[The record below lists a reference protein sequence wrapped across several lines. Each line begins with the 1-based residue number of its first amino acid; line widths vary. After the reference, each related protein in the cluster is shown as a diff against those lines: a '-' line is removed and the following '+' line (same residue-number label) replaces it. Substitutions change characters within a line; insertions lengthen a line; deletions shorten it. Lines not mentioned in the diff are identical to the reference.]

1 MAEHKQ
7 GSAMGNGE
15 VKFSSLST
23 VMQGILVL
31 LTILGMVVPA
41 TLGFVNFD
49 KRLDIQETI
58 TNNHIEKDE
67 AKWISVDLDID
78 ELDDDI
84 HSLQLVDKELLIH
97 YNEILRR
104 LEKAEINDQRILD
117 KLNTFERAGNEH

>member
-1 MAEHKQ
+1 
-7 GSAMGNGE
+7 MGNGE